1 MFNYFV
7 YIIIINRN
15 VLFNAILTR
24 MNKYIFNNC
33 SIWHIVITIVFLS
46 YSYFMI
52 MEQHSQASDH
62 TIMIF

>member
-1 MFNYFV
+1 MLNHSV

-15 VLFNAILTR
+15 ALFNATLTR
-24 MNKYIFNNC
+24 MNKYIFNNY

-62 TIMIF
+62 PIMIF